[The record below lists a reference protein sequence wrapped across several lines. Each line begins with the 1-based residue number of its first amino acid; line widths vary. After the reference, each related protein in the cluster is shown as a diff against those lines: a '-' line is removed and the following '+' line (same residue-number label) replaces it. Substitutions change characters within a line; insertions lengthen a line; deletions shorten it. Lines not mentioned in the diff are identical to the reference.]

1 MFKFSILKSKFN
13 NVELINESKVVVNSE
28 LVQVFDY
35 LKNTPE
41 FDFDILTSIIAIDL
55 TDKIELIYQ
64 LMSSE
69 TSETLS
75 VSYYTD
81 NYTAPTVTDI
91 YKSANFD
98 ECEIFDL
105 FGVEFIGN
113 KNLKR
118 LIMPENW
125 VGHPLLKS
133 YVQNDERLVWND
145 WYFKN

>member
-1 MFKFSILKSKFN
+1 MFNFSILKSKFN
-13 NVELINESKVVVNSE
+13 NVDLINELKVVVNSE

-118 LIMPENW
+118 LLMPENW

-145 WYFKN
+145 

>member
-1 MFKFSILKSKFN
+1 MFNFSILKAKFS
-13 NVELINESKVVVNSE
+13 NVDLINESKVVVNSE
-28 LVQVFDY
+28 LVQVLDY

-81 NYTAPTVTDI
+81 I

-118 LIMPENW
+118 LFMPENW

-145 WYFKN
+145 

>member
-1 MFKFSILKSKFN
+1 MFNFSILKAKFS
-13 NVELINESKVVVNSE
+13 NVDLINESKVVVNSE

-81 NYTAPTVTDI
+81 NYTVPTVTDI

-118 LIMPENW
+118 LLMPENW

-145 WYFKN
+145 

>member
-1 MFKFSILKSKFN
+1 MFNFSILKSNFN
-13 NVELINESKVVVNSE
+13 NVDLINESKVVVNSE

-118 LIMPENW
+118 LLMPENW

-145 WYFKN
+145 

>member
-1 MFKFSILKSKFN
+1 MFNFSILKSKFN
-13 NVELINESKVVVNSE
+13 NVDLINESKIVVNSE
-28 LVQVFDY
+28 LVQVLDY

-113 KNLKR
+113 KNLIR
-118 LIMPENW
+118 LFMPENW

-145 WYFKN
+145 

>member
-1 MFKFSILKSKFN
+1 MFNFSILKSKFS
-13 NVELINESKVVVNSE
+13 NVDLINESKVVVNSE
-28 LVQVFDY
+28 LVQVLDY
-35 LKNTPE
+35 LKNTTE

-75 VSYYTD
+75 VSYYID
-81 NYTAPTVTDI
+81 NYTAPTETDI

-118 LIMPENW
+118 LLMPENW

-145 WYFKN
+145 

>member
-1 MFKFSILKSKFN
+1 MFNFSILKSIFN

-28 LVQVFDY
+28 LVQVLDY

-118 LIMPENW
+118 LLMPENW

-145 WYFKN
+145 

>member
-1 MFKFSILKSKFN
+1 MFNFSILKSKFS
-13 NVELINESKVVVNSE
+13 NVDLINESKVVVNSE
-28 LVQVFDY
+28 LVQVLDY

-118 LIMPENW
+118 LLMPENW

-133 YVQNDERLVWND
+133 YVQYDERLVWND
-145 WYFKN
+145 

>member
-1 MFKFSILKSKFN
+1 MFNFSILKSKFS
-13 NVELINESKVVVNSE
+13 NVDLINESKVVVNSE

-55 TDKIELIYQ
+55 TDKSELIYQ

-118 LIMPENW
+118 LLMPENW

-133 YVQNDERLVWND
+133 YVQYDERLVWND
-145 WYFKN
+145 

>member
-1 MFKFSILKSKFN
+1 MFNFSILKSKFN
-13 NVELINESKVVVNSE
+13 NVDLINESKVVVNSE
-28 LVQVFDY
+28 LVQVLDY

-98 ECEIFDL
+98 EREIFDL

-118 LIMPENW
+118 LFMPENW

-145 WYFKN
+145 

>member
-1 MFKFSILKSKFN
+1 MFNFSILKSKFS
-13 NVELINESKVVVNSE
+13 NVDLINESKVVVNSE

-105 FGVEFIGN
+105 FGIEFIGN
-113 KNLKR
+113 KILKR
-118 LIMPENW
+118 LFMPENW

-145 WYFKN
+145 

>member
-1 MFKFSILKSKFN
+1 MFNFSILKSKFS
-13 NVELINESKVVVNSE
+13 NVDLINVSKVVVNSE

-105 FGVEFIGN
+105 FGVEFIEN
-113 KNLKR
+113 KNLKH
-118 LIMPENW
+118 LLMPENW

-145 WYFKN
+145 

>member
-1 MFKFSILKSKFN
+1 MFNFSILKSKFS
-13 NVELINESKVVVNSE
+13 NVDLINESKVVVNSE

-81 NYTAPTVTDI
+81 NYTVPTVTDI

-118 LIMPENW
+118 LLMPENW

-145 WYFKN
+145 

>member
-1 MFKFSILKSKFN
+1 MFNFSILKSKFN
-13 NVELINESKVVVNSE
+13 NVDLINESKVVVNSE
-28 LVQVFDY
+28 LVQVLDY

-55 TDKIELIYQ
+55 TNKIELIYQ

-69 TSETLS
+69 TSETLF

-118 LIMPENW
+118 LLMPENW

-145 WYFKN
+145 

>member
-1 MFKFSILKSKFN
+1 MFKFSILKSKFS

-55 TDKIELIYQ
+55 MDKIELIYQ

-118 LIMPENW
+118 LLMPENW

-145 WYFKN
+145 

>member
-1 MFKFSILKSKFN
+1 MFNFSILKSKFS

-28 LVQVFDY
+28 LVQVLDY

-118 LIMPENW
+118 LLMPENW

>member
-1 MFKFSILKSKFN
+1 MFNFSILKSKFN
-13 NVELINESKVVVNSE
+13 NVDLINESKVVVNSE
-28 LVQVFDY
+28 LVQVLDY
-35 LKNTPE
+35 LKNTTE

-118 LIMPENW
+118 LLMPENW

-145 WYFKN
+145 

>member
-1 MFKFSILKSKFN
+1 MFNFSILKSKFN
-13 NVELINESKVVVNSE
+13 NVDLINESKVVVNSE

-118 LIMPENW
+118 LFMPENW

-145 WYFKN
+145 

>member
-118 LIMPENW
+118 LLMPENW

-145 WYFKN
+145 

>member
-1 MFKFSILKSKFN
+1 MFNFSILKSKFN
-13 NVELINESKVVVNSE
+13 NVDLINESKVVVNSE

-41 FDFDILTSIIAIDL
+41 FDFDILTSIIAIDF

-81 NYTAPTVTDI
+81 NYTVPTVTDI

-118 LIMPENW
+118 LLMPENW

-145 WYFKN
+145 

>member
-1 MFKFSILKSKFN
+1 MFNFSILKSKFN
-13 NVELINESKVVVNSE
+13 NVDLINESKVVVNSE

-55 TDKIELIYQ
+55 TNKIELIYQ

-118 LIMPENW
+118 LLMPENW
-125 VGHPLLKS
+125 LGHPLLKS

>member
-1 MFKFSILKSKFN
+1 MFNFSILKSKFN
-13 NVELINESKVVVNSE
+13 NVDLINESKVVVNSE

-41 FDFDILTSIIAIDL
+41 FDFDILTSIIAIDS

-105 FGVEFIGN
+105 FGVNFVGN
-113 KNLKR
+113 TNLHR
-118 LIMPENW
+118 LYMPDSW
-125 VGHPLLKS
+125 KGHPMLKS
-133 YVQNDERLVWND
+133 YVQDDERLAWND
-145 WYFKN
+145 

>member
-13 NVELINESKVVVNSE
+13 NVDLINESKVVVNSE

-91 YKSANFD
+91 YKSASFD

-118 LIMPENW
+118 LFMPENW

-145 WYFKN
+145 

>member
-1 MFKFSILKSKFN
+1 MFNFSILKAKFS
-13 NVELINESKVVVNSE
+13 NVDLINESKVVVNSE

-75 VSYYTD
+75 VSYYID

-118 LIMPENW
+118 LLMPKNW

-145 WYFKN
+145 

>member
-1 MFKFSILKSKFN
+1 MFNFSILKSKFN
-13 NVELINESKVVVNSE
+13 NVDLINESKVVVNSE
-28 LVQVFDY
+28 LVQVLDY

-41 FDFDILTSIIAIDL
+41 LDFDILTSIIAIDL

-118 LIMPENW
+118 LLMPENW

-133 YVQNDERLVWND
+133 YVQNDERLVWNE
-145 WYFKN
+145 

>member
-1 MFKFSILKSKFN
+1 MFNFSILKSKFN
-13 NVELINESKVVVNSE
+13 NVDLINESKVVVNSE
-28 LVQVFDY
+28 LVQVLDY

-55 TDKIELIYQ
+55 TNKIELIYQ

-118 LIMPENW
+118 LLMPENW

-145 WYFKN
+145 

>member
-1 MFKFSILKSKFN
+1 MFNFSILKSKFN
-13 NVELINESKVVVNSE
+13 NVDLINESKVVVNSE

-105 FGVEFIGN
+105 FGIEFIGN

-118 LIMPENW
+118 LLMPENW

-145 WYFKN
+145 

>member
-1 MFKFSILKSKFN
+1 MFNFSILKSKFN
-13 NVELINESKVVVNSE
+13 NVDLINESKVVVNSE

-64 LMSSE
+64 LMSSV

-118 LIMPENW
+118 LFMPENW

-145 WYFKN
+145 

>member
-1 MFKFSILKSKFN
+1 MFNFSILKSKFS
-13 NVELINESKVVVNSE
+13 NVDLINESKVVVNSE

-118 LIMPENW
+118 LLMPENW

>member
-1 MFKFSILKSKFN
+1 MFNFSILKAKFN
-13 NVELINESKVVVNSE
+13 NVDLINESKVVVNSE

-118 LIMPENW
+118 LFMPENW
-125 VGHPLLKS
+125 VGYPLLKS

-145 WYFKN
+145 

>member
-1 MFKFSILKSKFN
+1 MFNFSILKAKFS

-28 LVQVFDY
+28 LVQVLDY

-118 LIMPENW
+118 LLMPENW

-145 WYFKN
+145 

>member
-1 MFKFSILKSKFN
+1 MFNFSILKSKFN
-13 NVELINESKVVVNSE
+13 NVDLINESKVVVNSE

-105 FGVEFIGN
+105 FGVEFIEN

-118 LIMPENW
+118 LLMPENW

-145 WYFKN
+145 

>member
-1 MFKFSILKSKFN
+1 
-13 NVELINESKVVVNSE
+13 
-28 LVQVFDY
+28 
-35 LKNTPE
+35 
-41 FDFDILTSIIAIDL
+41 
-55 TDKIELIYQ
+55 
-64 LMSSE
+64 MSSE

-105 FGVEFIGN
+105 FGIEFIGN

-118 LIMPENW
+118 LLMPENW

-145 WYFKN
+145 

>member
-1 MFKFSILKSKFN
+1 MFNFSILKSKFN
-13 NVELINESKVVVNSE
+13 NVDLINESKVVVNSE

-64 LMSSE
+64 LVSSE

-118 LIMPENW
+118 LLMPENW

-145 WYFKN
+145 